1 MSPGRRR
8 GSIPVVAAAGRWLL
22 LCGVLLM
29 VTGDGPASA
38 IRMVKWPTPFPFL
51 AWSWLYL
58 SLFGLALICIVAG
71 RGVPSWTPTRLR
83 FLVAPLSFL
92 LVALLLSTIFSRV
105 PSLSI
110 EAFLLVL
117 GIVGFCWIVAAAL
130 EDEGL
135 AAALWPVVAMAI
147 LFLAFRVVV
156 WRRDEGLDVTAYQVM
171 NNAWLGKLQLA
182 WVLNVFAPLLLARF
196 LGEKRW
202 ALAVLYALT
211 WAESGLAV
219 YLLFS
224 RMGLA
229 VFGMTTAAMCLLH
242 RAAVRRW
249 LIIGLVG
256 VGIAVG
262 GGIAVRGVGMF
273 RQAIA
278 TLVQP
283 DRNPGVEQRF
293 AYWRDALV
301 LFRGS
306 AIVGTGLGTFD
317 EVVYSVPGNSA
328 DGGHRLNGWHAHN
341 VYLHV
346 LAETGVLGL
355 SAWCLLWWVIL
366 AHLARAW
373 RRADNDGRIQ
383 LSGALLAVIA
393 FLVLS
398 ISEVLIGARVH
409 ASLRM
414 NLTIGLV
421 VVMALHAA
429 RPRSQVQTQD
439 SKLKTQ
445 DSRERPE
452 TEDAETVEM

>member
-1 MSPGRRR
+1 MSPGRHR

-29 VTGDGPASA
+29 VTGDGPAST
-38 IRMVKWPTPFPFL
+38 IRMVKWPTPVPFL

-58 SLFGLALICIVAG
+58 SLLGIALVFIVVG
-71 RGVPSWTPTRLR
+71 RGVPSWTPARLR

-92 LVALLLSTIFSRV
+92 LIALLLSTIFSRV

-110 EAFLLVL
+110 EAFLIVL
-117 GIVGFCWIVAAAL
+117 GVVGFCWLVAAAL
-130 EDEGL
+130 EDDGV
-135 AAALWPVVAMAI
+135 AASLWPVVALAI

-156 WRRDEGLDVTAYQVM
+156 WRRDEGLDVAAYQVL
-171 NNAWLGKLQLA
+171 NNAWTGKLQLA
-182 WVLNVFAPLLLARF
+182 WVLNMFAPLLLARV

-202 ALAVLYALT
+202 ALAVLYALA
-211 WAESGLAV
+211 WAEAGLAV
-219 YLLFS
+219 YLLS
-224 RMGLA
+224 ARMGLA
-229 VFGMTTAAMCLLH
+229 VFGMTTAAMCVLN
-242 RAAVRRW
+242 RAVWRRW
-249 LIIGLVG
+249 LLIALVG
-256 VGIAVG
+256 AAIAVG
-262 GGIAVRGVGMF
+262 GGIAVRGVDTF
-273 RQAIA
+273 RRAVA

-283 DRNPGVEQRF
+283 DQNPGVSQRL
-293 AYWRDALV
+293 AVWRDALV

-317 EVVYSVPGNSA
+317 DVAYSVPGNSA
-328 DGGHRLNGWHAHN
+328 DGGYFRNGWHAHN

-346 LAETGVLGL
+346 LAETGAVGL
-355 SAWCLLWWVIL
+355 VAWCLLWWVIL

-373 RRADNDGRIQ
+373 RRADAAGRVDV
-383 LSGALLAVIA
+383 SGALLAVIA

-414 NLTIGLV
+414 NLTVGLV
-421 VVMALHAA
+421 AMMAVHLAN
-429 RPRSQVQTQD
+429 VTQD

-445 DSRERPE
+445 KGLEAADSRPP
-452 TEDAETVEM
+452 DM

>member
-1 MSPGRRR
+1 
-8 GSIPVVAAAGRWLL
+8 VAAAGRWLL

-29 VTGDGPASA
+29 VTGDGPATA

-51 AWSWLYL
+51 AWPWLYL
-58 SLFGLALICIVAG
+58 SLLGLALVCIVVG
-71 RGVPSWTPTRLR
+71 RGVPPWTPTHLR

-92 LVALLLSTIFSRV
+92 LIALLLSTIFSRV

-110 EAFLLVL
+110 EAFLIVL
-117 GIVGFCWIVAAAL
+117 GIVGFCWLVAAAL
-130 EDEGL
+130 EDDGF
-135 AAALWPVVAMAI
+135 AAALWPVVAIAI

-156 WRRDEGLDVTAYQVM
+156 WRRDEGLDVPAFHVL
-171 NNAWLGKLQLA
+171 NNAWMGKLQLA
-182 WVLNVFAPLLLARF
+182 WVLNLFAPLLLARV

-202 ALAVLYALT
+202 ALAVLYAIA
-211 WAESGLAV
+211 WAEAGLAV
-219 YLLFS
+219 YLLSS

-229 VFGMTTAAMCLLH
+229 VFAMTTAAMCLFS
-242 RAAVRRW
+242 RAAWRRW
-249 LIIGLVG
+249 LLIGLVG

-262 GGIAVRGVGMF
+262 GGIAARGVETF
-273 RQAIA
+273 RRAVA

-283 DRNPGVEQRF
+283 DRNPGVSQRL
-293 AYWRDALV
+293 AVWRDALV

-317 EVVYSVPGNSA
+317 DVAYSVPGNSA
-328 DGGHRLNGWHAHN
+328 DGRYFRAGWHAHN

-346 LAETGVLGL
+346 LAETGALGL
-355 SAWCLLWWVIL
+355 AAWCLLWWVIL

-373 RRADNDGRIQ
+373 RRADTAGRIQ
-383 LSGALLAVIA
+383 LSGAFLAVMA

-414 NLTIGLV
+414 NLTVGLV
-421 VVMALHAA
+421 VMMAVHVAN
-429 RPRSQVQTQD
+429 VTQD
-439 SKLKTQ
+439 SKLEGPK
-445 DSRERPE
+445 
-452 TEDAETVEM
+452 TEDRQGEM